1 MKNTAAK
8 PKQADAEPIKRN
20 VGQILRGH
28 LKYILKL
35 FISLMLQTK
44 GMEHPMKLHFILR
57 ENEMTLYKK
66 YFHRLKSFLTALGE
80 LGVRLLSGEN
90 MTIA

>member
-1 MKNTAAK
+1 
-8 PKQADAEPIKRN
+8 
-20 VGQILRGH
+20 
-28 LKYILKL
+28 
-35 FISLMLQTK
+35 MLQTK